1 MNNQCSIPG
10 LFPTFDSEKAETLKD
25 AGIRAS
31 LSRPGQE
38 RIRERIADYIRQLAE
53 SGMPF
58 TSDSV
63 YELADLE
70 GDPLPDGLNIGAMFN
85 AASRRGEIEPVWSPS
100 IPSKRPT
107 SHARALKVWQG
118 Q

>member
-1 MNNQCSIPG
+1 MNNQCLPG
-10 LFPTFDSEKAETLKD
+10 LFQTFDRNEAEALKD
-25 AGIRAS
+25 SGISAA

-38 RIRERIADYIRQLAE
+38 QIRKRVAGYILQLAR

-58 TSDSV
+58 TSDNV
-63 YELADLE
+63 YELADAE
-70 GDPLPDGLNIGAMFN
+70 GDPLPEGLNIGAMFN
-85 AASRRGEIEPVWSPS
+85 AASRRGLIEPVWSPS
-100 IPSKRPT
+100 IPSKRPA